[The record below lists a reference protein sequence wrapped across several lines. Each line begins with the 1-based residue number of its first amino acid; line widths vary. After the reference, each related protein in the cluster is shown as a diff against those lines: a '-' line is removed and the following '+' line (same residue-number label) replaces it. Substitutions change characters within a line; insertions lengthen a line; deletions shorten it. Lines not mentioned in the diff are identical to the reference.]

1 MRKLIYFAALTLTTS
16 WGCKSDDDAGSGGQA
31 LSELTSAELDA
42 LCDELH
48 GYALR
53 TWNGAC
59 TQEALENAN
68 ASTESCAT
76 ARQSCLADSAGDCS
90 ARAALAAGTADC
102 KNVDVSD
109 LRSCLIAAA
118 SANEQL
124 YGVDVDCESGL
135 KPAEGHPSKLPSS
148 CERVLEHCAG
158 LAGDIGA
165 DGESEGG
172 AGSDPQPPELGDG
185 PCLSATEV
193 ASILGL
199 TLMTHSSSD
208 RYCEYGPQPDTTS
221 VYIRYSLDVVA
232 EDFTAEWSTKTTA
245 KPLAGLG
252 DQAYYI
258 ESLPGAQVSTM
269 LVVLSGTTRI
279 TIAAPAER
287 DKVVE
292 LMRVLLAKL

>member
-1 MRKLIYFAALTLTTS
+1 LATGTT
-16 WGCKSDDDAGSGGQA
+16 
-31 LSELTSAELDA
+31 
-42 LCDELH
+42 
-48 GYALR
+48 
-53 TWNGAC
+53 
-59 TQEALENAN
+59 
-68 ASTESCAT
+68 
-76 ARQSCLADSAGDCS
+76 
-90 ARAALAAGTADC
+90 DC

-118 SANEQL
+118 NANEQL

-135 KPAEGHPSKLPSS
+135 EPAEGAPAKLPAS
-148 CERVLEHCAG
+148 CERVLEHCAELG
-158 LAGDIGA
+158 GDIGSG
-165 DGESEGG
+165 GEAAGG
-172 AGSDPQPPELGDG
+172 AGPGPQPPEMGDG
-185 PCLSATEV
+185 PCLPAAQV

-221 VYIRYSLDVVA
+221 VYIRYSLDIVA
-232 EDFTAEWSTKTTA
+232 DEFTAEWSAKTTA
-245 KPLAGLG
+245 KLLAGLG

-258 ESLPGAQVSTM
+258 ASVPGVQVSTM
-269 LVVLSGTTRI
+269 LVVLSGTTKI

>member
-1 MRKLIYFAALTLTTS
+1 MRKMIFFAALTLTTS
-16 WGCKSDDDAGSGGQA
+16 WGCKSDDAAGSGGQA
-31 LSELTSAELDA
+31 LSELTSGELDA

-59 TQEALENAN
+59 TQEALENA
-68 ASTESCAT
+68 STSMETCET
-76 ARQSCLADSAGDCS
+76 ARQSCLADSVGDC
-90 ARAALAAGTADC
+90 AVRTVLATGTTDC
-102 KNVDVSD
+102 KSVDVGD
-109 LRSCLIAAA
+109 LRSCLMAAA

-135 KPAEGHPSKLPSS
+135 EPAEGAVAKLPSS
-148 CERVLEHCAG
+148 CQRVLDRCAE
-158 LAGDIGA
+158 LAGDIGT
-165 DGESEGG
+165 DDDSEGG
-172 AGSDPQPPELGDG
+172 AGPGPQPPETSDG
-185 PCLSATEV
+185 PCLPAVQV

-221 VYIRYSLDVVA
+221 VYIRYSRDVVA
-232 EDFTAEWSTKTTA
+232 EDFTAEWSANLMA

-258 ESLPGAQVSTM
+258 ESLPGTEASTM
-269 LVVLSGTTRI
+269 LAVLSGTTNI

-287 DKVVE
+287 AKVVE
-292 LMRVLLAKL
+292 LMRLLLAKL